1 MATLYWK
8 RFAESVTAWLHKY
21 RGDLFFRTEV
31 NVVGLQAVFAI
42 TIIALIVISFSILY
56 HNISFAIVDGI
67 RESLASDA
75 PTLMGPMIVAEVES
89 IRTLNLLVIVG
100 IVVAVTVLFG
110 YIIGRVTLRPARNAL
125 ESQKQFIGNVAHEL
139 RTPLSIIKTNT
150 EVALFDPTMAPDLRA
165 TLMSNNEELDRVS
178 QIINN
183 LLSLSILVHP
193 EDMEF
198 MSVDFSTVVARVVEL
213 YGPLAKSK
221 ELEVVVRT
229 GSNMDVW
236 GNATALEQIA
246 GNILKNA
253 ISYTPKG
260 GRIRITIDRTLYGH
274 IELSVQDSGV
284 GIPRKDLYRIFEPF
298 YRAERSRAHAGMHG
312 NSSSGLG
319 LTIVSELVKAHEGRI
334 AIRSSVGRGTTVTV
348 YLPAALPSDMA
359 DVRPAHTIAPSEVA
373 IDFTKNTN

>member
-1 MATLYWK
+1 VIA
-8 RFAESVTAWLHKY
+8 
-21 RGDLFFRTEV
+21 
-31 NVVGLQAVFAI
+31 LQAVFAI
-42 TIIALIVISFSILY
+42 IIIALIVVSFSILY
-56 HNISFAIVDGI
+56 HNISFAIVNGI
-67 RESLASDA
+67 RESLASNA
-75 PTLMGPMIVAEVES
+75 PTLMGPEIIAEVEN
-89 IRTLNLLVIVG
+89 IRTLNLLTIIG
-100 IVVAVTVLFG
+100 IVSIATIVFG
-110 YIIGRVTLRPARNAL
+110 YVIGRITLRPARNAL

-150 EVALFDPTMAPDLRA
+150 EVALFDTAMAPDLRQ
-165 TLMSNNEELDRVS
+165 TLMSNIEELDRVS

-193 EDMEF
+193 EEMEF
-198 MSVDFSTVVARVVEL
+198 ASVDFSSVVANVVEL

-221 ELEVVVRT
+221 ELEVLVRN

-274 IELSVQDSGV
+274 IELSVQDSGI

-298 YRAERSRAHAGMHG
+298 YRAERSRARAGMYG

-319 LTIVSELVKAHEGRI
+319 LTIVSELVKAHQGRI
-334 AIRSSVGRGTTVTV
+334 AIRSSVGHGTTVSV
-348 YLPAALPSDMA
+348 YLPAAHTNDMS
-359 DVRPAHTIAPSEVA
+359 DVRPAHQNAPSEVA
-373 IDFTKNTN
+373 IDFSKK

>member
-1 MATLYWK
+1 MTWFWK
-8 RFAESVTAWLHKY
+8 RFVESVTAWLHKY
-21 RGDLFFRTEV
+21 RSDLFFRTEA
-31 NVVGLQAVFAI
+31 NVIALQALFAI
-42 TIIALIVISFSILY
+42 IIIALIVVSFSILY
-56 HNISFAIVDGI
+56 HNISFAIVDGV

-75 PTLMGPMIVAEVES
+75 PTSMGPLIIAEVEN
-89 IRTLNLLVIVG
+89 IRTLNLVTIIGVVIAAT
-100 IVVAVTVLFG
+100 ILFG

-150 EVALFDPTMAPDLRA
+150 EVALFDPAMLPELRQ
-165 TLMSNNEELDRVS
+165 TLLSNIEELDRIS

-193 EDMEF
+193 EEMEF
-198 MSVDFSTVVARVVEL
+198 ATVDFSSTVAHVVEL
-213 YGPLAKSK
+213 YSPLAKSK

-229 GSNMDVW
+229 GSKMDVW

-274 IELSVQDSGV
+274 IELSVQDSGI

-298 YRAERSRAHAGMHG
+298 YRAERSRVRAGMHG

-334 AIRSSVGRGTTVTV
+334 AIRSSVGHGTTVTV
-348 YLPAALPSDMA
+348 FLPAALPNDMA
-359 DVRPAHTIAPSEVA
+359 DVRPAHTTAPSEVA
-373 IDFTKNTN
+373 IDFTKNTT